1 MTSRSL
7 IRYITISLTV
17 MLLSACQTLVR
28 ESVPGEWVEIPP
40 GSALRLNRPIQIP
53 SGRALASFTSGR
65 SSATDASC
73 VIEVRR
79 LDPDERQTVQAG
91 RYGITRVQ
99 DYVALV
105 SSVERP
111 PGADGQVRFQLAGH
125 GDSGGSPMVRF
136 GYHFWLDARQDP
148 NLMRLTCLG
157 RHDEPASTRPPTLI
171 EIQAVLGDQAT
182 LELAGAAAL
191 PGSTHLSSRH
201 LTPIPPARSNAT
213 SPGSR

>member
-7 IRYITISLTV
+7 IRYTTIGLTV
-17 MLLSACQTLVR
+17 LLLGTCQTLVR

-40 GSALRLNRPIQIP
+40 GSALRLNQPIQIP
-53 SGRALASFTSGR
+53 PGRTRAFFTSGR
-65 SSATDASC
+65 ASAIDASC
-73 VIEVRR
+73 TIEVRR

-99 DYVALV
+99 DDVALV

-111 PGADGQVRFQLAGH
+111 SGADSQVRFQLAGH

-136 GYHFWLDARQDP
+136 GDHFWLDARQVP

-157 RHDEPASTRPPTLI
+157 RHDVPASTPRRPW
-171 EIQAVLGDQAT
+171 
-182 LELAGAAAL
+182 
-191 PGSTHLSSRH
+191 SKSR
-201 LTPIPPARSNAT
+201 RC
-213 SPGSR
+213 

>member
-1 MTSRSL
+1 MTTRSWF
-7 IRYITISLTV
+7 RYTIICLTV
-17 MLLSACQTLVR
+17 LLLGACRTLVR
-28 ESVPGEWVEIPP
+28 ESVPGEWMEIPS
-40 GSALRLNRPIQIP
+40 GSALRLNQPIQIP
-53 SGRALASFTSGR
+53 PGHARVHFTSGR

-73 VIEVRR
+73 TIEVRR

-99 DYVALV
+99 DDVALV
-105 SSVERP
+105 SSVDWPSGE
-111 PGADGQVRFQLAGH
+111 DGKVRFQLASH

-136 GYHFWLDARQDP
+136 GDHFWLDHRQDP

-157 RHDEPASTRPPTLI
+157 RHDEPASTRPPTLV

-191 PGSTHLSSRH
+191 SGSTHPSPSH
-201 LTPIPPARSNAT
+201 LTPIPPAPSVAT

>member
-1 MTSRSL
+1 MTPRSL
-7 IRYITISLTV
+7 FRYTTICLAA
-17 MLLSACQTLVR
+17 LLLGACQTLVR
-28 ESVPGEWVEIPP
+28 ESVPGKWVELPP
-40 GSALRLNRPIQIP
+40 GSALRLNQPIQIP
-53 SGRALASFTSGR
+53 PGRTRAYLTSGR

-73 VIEVRR
+73 MIEVRR
-79 LDPDERQTVQAG
+79 LDPDERQTIQAG

-105 SSVERP
+105 SVDRP
-111 PGADGQVRFQLAGH
+111 PGAGGKVRFQLASH

-157 RHDEPASTRPPTLI
+157 RHDEPAATRPPTLV

-182 LELAGAAAL
+182 LELAGAAM
-191 PGSTHLSSRH
+191 PGS
-201 LTPIPPARSNAT
+201 
-213 SPGSR
+213 